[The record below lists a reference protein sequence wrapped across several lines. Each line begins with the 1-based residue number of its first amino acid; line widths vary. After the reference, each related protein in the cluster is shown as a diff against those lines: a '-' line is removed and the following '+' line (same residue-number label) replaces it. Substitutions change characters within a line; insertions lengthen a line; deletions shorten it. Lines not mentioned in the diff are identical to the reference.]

1 MKKTY
6 KNPELEVIKI
16 QTQQMLAT
24 SDPVSG
30 AKFDPTEET
39 GSMEGRSDEFDW

>member
-1 MKKTY
+1 
-6 KNPELEVIKI
+6 
-16 QTQQMLAT
+16 MLAT

-39 GSMEGRSDEFDW
+39 GSMEGRSDEFEW